1 MTSDEAL
8 KHSWIQ
14 RYTDQTGPSP
24 EDKQLIMKNLQA
36 YKRMI
41 YMKKIF
47 RVYISFMAR
56 ESSMEDQKEVFEEID
71 TNHDGQIT
79 VEELQDYGLKRGIK
93 INAEEI
99 ILALDLN
106 DDNRLCF
113 REFNAALIKIKDFQ
127 IRNAFDYFD
136 TDGDGVITFEDMLS
150 VPRVEKSS
158 WVELCEE
165 MQTETLDFDTFKR
178 IVK

>member
-14 RYTDQTGPSP
+14 RYTDQSGPSP
-24 EDKQLIMKNLQA
+24 EDEELIMQNLQA

-47 RVYISFMAR
+47 RVYITFMTR

-71 TNHDGQIT
+71 SNHDGWIT
-79 VEELQDYGLKRGIK
+79 VEELQNYGLKRGIK
-93 INAEEI
+93 INAAEI
-99 ILALDLN
+99 VHALDLN
-106 DDNRLCF
+106 DDNQLCF
-113 REFNAALIKIKDFQ
+113 REFNAALINIQDFQ
-127 IRNAFDYFD
+127 VRNAFDYFD
-136 TDGDGVITFEDMLS
+136 TDGDGVITFEEMLNL
-150 VPRVEKSS
+150 PRVNKSS
-158 WVELCEE
+158 WAELCEE
-165 MQTETLDFDTFKR
+165 MQTETIDFDTFKR